1 MILVKCENWWFKM
14 KDIENIDQQLH
25 VKRMSNA
32 EFKSEI
38 TAKGWLMKDVGKRW
52 GIGIVRM
59 SQICSDE
66 ERALYYDEAVRALP
80 ERRLKS

>member
-1 MILVKCENWWFKM
+1 MSEIKGH
-14 KDIENIDQQLH
+14 DPQLN

-32 EFKSEI
+32 EFKAEI

-52 GIGIVRM
+52 GLGIVRM

-80 ERRLKS
+80 KRTS